1 MRSGKGEQAV
11 QVLLAGLKCICYLAL
26 FLGMQVLV
34 MMPVTLAA
42 ILQDGMT
49 GGLVDDD
56 ALLSTLTEYSMVYSF
71 LSGMLTIAFVLV
83 FYLIRRKKLSE
94 ALWLRRV
101 PAPTLWVGAAVA
113 PGLYVLVVI
122 VLSILPSS
130 WQDSYSEASSNLDGG
145 GLFAVLAIALVAPV
159 VEEFIFRGLIMTRL
173 SRAMPSWLAVLLSAA
188 IFGACHVHPVWF
200 AYAFVLGTVFGFM
213 DLRAGSIL
221 PSILGHVAF
230 NSIGQI
236 FSFLPESESG
246 MGEIV
251 ALGIFLVVGITAP
264 ILDRKAIAAMFR
276 PAPKAAPAQELPTA
290 PATYEFDPW
299 DE

>member
-101 PAPTLWVGAAVA
+101 PAHTLWVGAAVA

-173 SRAMPSWLAVLLSAA
+173 SRLAGGAALRRYFRGVPCPPSVVRLRLRVGYGVRLHGSAGGFYLAVHL
-188 IFGACHVHPVWF
+188 GACGVQQYRPDLQLF
-200 AYAFVLGTVFGFM
+200 TGKRERDRGDRGFR
-213 DLRAGSIL
+213 DISGG
-221 PSILGHVAF
+221 GHH
-230 NSIGQI
+230 SPYPG
-236 FSFLPESESG
+236 PESHRCHVPACSQSRTG
-246 MGEIV
+246 AG
-251 ALGIFLVVGITAP
+251 
-264 ILDRKAIAAMFR
+264 AAYCPR
-276 PAPKAAPAQELPTA
+276 NI
-290 PATYEFDPW
+290 
-299 DE
+299 